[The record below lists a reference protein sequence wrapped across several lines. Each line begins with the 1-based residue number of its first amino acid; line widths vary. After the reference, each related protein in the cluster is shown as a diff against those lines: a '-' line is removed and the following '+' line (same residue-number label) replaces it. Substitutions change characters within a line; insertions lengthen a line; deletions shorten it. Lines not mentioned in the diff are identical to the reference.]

1 MFGIG
6 GLKMPY
12 KIFVE
17 ETVRLKHLI
26 TVECDEDIIE
36 YIPDPDDF
44 TEDIS
49 DYAYNMLDDID
60 GLTVL
65 SVEEEIDRYDCD
77 CFELD
82 DIIPCE
88 EGN

>member
-1 MFGIG
+1 
-6 GLKMPY
+6 MPY

-49 DYAYNMLDDID
+49 DYAYDMLDDID

-65 SVEEEIDRYDCD
+65 SVEEEIDCYDRD
-77 CFELD
+77 CLELD

>member
-1 MFGIG
+1 
-6 GLKMPY
+6 MPKY

-17 ETVRLKHLI
+17 ENVKLKHLI

-82 DIIPCE
+82 DIILCKE
-88 EGN
+88 DD

>member
-1 MFGIG
+1 
-6 GLKMPY
+6 MPKY

-65 SVEEEIDRYDCD
+65 SVEEEIDCYDRD
-77 CFELD
+77 CLELD
-82 DIIPCE
+82 DIIPYK

>member
-1 MFGIG
+1 MA
-6 GLKMPY
+6 KY

-17 ETVRLKHLI
+17 ETVKLKHLI

-36 YIPDPDDF
+36 QIHDPDDF

-65 SVEEEIDRYDCD
+65 SVEEEIDCYDCD

>member
-1 MFGIG
+1 MA
-6 GLKMPY
+6 KY

-17 ETVRLKHLI
+17 ETVKLKHLI

-44 TEDIS
+44 TDDIS

-65 SVEEEIDRYDCD
+65 SVEEEIDCYDCD

-82 DIIPCE
+82 DIIPCK

>member
-1 MFGIG
+1 
-6 GLKMPY
+6 MPKY

-17 ETVRLKHLI
+17 ETVKLKHLI

-44 TEDIS
+44 TEDNS
-49 DYAYNMLDDID
+49 DYAYNKLDDID
-60 GLTVL
+60 GITVL
-65 SVEEEIDRYDCD
+65 TVEEEIDCYNCCD

>member
-1 MFGIG
+1 
-6 GLKMPY
+6 MPKY

-17 ETVRLKHLI
+17 ETVKLKHLI

-65 SVEEEIDRYDCD
+65 SVEEEIDCYDRD
-77 CFELD
+77 CLELD

>member
-1 MFGIG
+1 
-6 GLKMPY
+6 MPKY

-17 ETVRLKHLI
+17 ENVKLKHLI
-26 TVECDEDIIE
+26 TVQCDEDIIE

>member
-1 MFGIG
+1 
-6 GLKMPY
+6 MPKY

-17 ETVRLKHLI
+17 ETVKLKHLI

-44 TEDIS
+44 AGGEVS
-49 DYAYNMLDDID
+49 DYAYDMLDDID

-65 SVEEEIDRYDCD
+65 SVEEEIDYYDRD
-77 CFELD
+77 CLELY
-82 DIIPCE
+82 DIIPYK

>member
-1 MFGIG
+1 MA
-6 GLKMPY
+6 KY

-17 ETVRLKHLI
+17 ETVRVKHLI

-49 DYAYNMLDDID
+49 DYAYNMLNDID

-65 SVEEEIDRYDCD
+65 SVDEEIYTYDYD
-77 CFELD
+77 NLELD

>member
-1 MFGIG
+1 
-6 GLKMPY
+6 MPY

-65 SVEEEIDRYDCD
+65 SVEEEIDCYDRD
-77 CFELD
+77 CLELD
-82 DIIPCE
+82 DIIPCK

>member
-1 MFGIG
+1 MA
-6 GLKMPY
+6 KY

-17 ETVRLKHLI
+17 ETVKLKHLI

-65 SVEEEIDRYDCD
+65 SVEEEIDCYDCD

-82 DIIPCE
+82 DIILCKE
-88 EGN
+88 DD

>member
-1 MFGIG
+1 
-6 GLKMPY
+6 MPKY

-17 ETVRLKHLI
+17 ETVKLKHLI

-65 SVEEEIDRYDCD
+65 SVEEEIDCYNCCD

>member
-1 MFGIG
+1 
-6 GLKMPY
+6 MPKY

-17 ETVRLKHLI
+17 ETVKLKHLI

-49 DYAYNMLDDID
+49 DYAYN
-60 GLTVL
+60 L
-65 SVEEEIDRYDCD
+65 SLIH
-77 CFELD
+77 
-82 DIIPCE
+82 I
-88 EGN
+88 

>member
-1 MFGIG
+1 
-6 GLKMPY
+6 MPKY

-17 ETVRLKHLI
+17 ETVKLKHLI

-65 SVEEEIDRYDCD
+65 SVEEEIDCYDRD
-77 CFELD
+77 CLELD
-82 DIIPCE
+82 DIIPCK

>member
-1 MFGIG
+1 
-6 GLKMPY
+6 MPKY

-17 ETVRLKHLI
+17 ENVKLKHLI

-65 SVEEEIDRYDCD
+65 SVEEEIDCYDRD
-77 CFELD
+77 CLELD
-82 DIIPCE
+82 DIIPCK

>member
-1 MFGIG
+1 
-6 GLKMPY
+6 MPKY

-17 ETVRLKHLI
+17 ETVKLKHLI

-65 SVEEEIDRYDCD
+65 SVEEEIDCYDCD
-77 CFELD
+77 CLELN

>member
-1 MFGIG
+1 
-6 GLKMPY
+6 MPKY

-17 ETVRLKHLI
+17 ENVKLKHLI

>member
-1 MFGIG
+1 MLRFAD
-6 GLKMPY
+6 KNK
-12 KIFVE
+12 KI
-17 ETVRLKHLI
+17 R
-26 TVECDEDIIE
+26 
-36 YIPDPDDF
+36 
-44 TEDIS
+44 
-49 DYAYNMLDDID
+49 NID

>member
-1 MFGIG
+1 
-6 GLKMPY
+6 MPKY

-17 ETVRLKHLI
+17 ETVKLKHLI

-65 SVEEEIDRYDCD
+65 SVEEEIDCYDCD
-77 CFELD
+77 CFELY

>member
-1 MFGIG
+1 MA
-6 GLKMPY
+6 KY

-82 DIIPCE
+82 DIIPCK

>member
-1 MFGIG
+1 
-6 GLKMPY
+6 MPKY

-17 ETVRLKHLI
+17 ETVKLKHLI

-36 YIPDPDDF
+36 YIPVPDDF

-65 SVEEEIDRYDCD
+65 SVEEEIDCYDCD

>member
-26 TVECDEDIIE
+26 TVECDEDI
-36 YIPDPDDF
+36 
-44 TEDIS
+44 
-49 DYAYNMLDDID
+49 
-60 GLTVL
+60 TVL

>member
-1 MFGIG
+1 
-6 GLKMPY
+6 MPKY

-17 ETVRLKHLI
+17 ETVKLKHLI
-26 TVECDEDIIE
+26 TVECDENIIE

-65 SVEEEIDRYDCD
+65 SVEEEIDCYDRD
-77 CFELD
+77 CLELD

>member
-1 MFGIG
+1 
-6 GLKMPY
+6 MPY

-65 SVEEEIDRYDCD
+65 SVEEEIDCYDRD
-77 CFELD
+77 CLELD

>member
-1 MFGIG
+1 
-6 GLKMPY
+6 MPKY
-12 KIFVE
+12 KIFAE
-17 ETVRLKHLI
+17 ETVKLKHLI

-65 SVEEEIDRYDCD
+65 SVEEEIDCYDRD
-77 CFELD
+77 CLELD
-82 DIIPCE
+82 DIIPCK

>member
-1 MFGIG
+1 MA
-6 GLKMPY
+6 KY

-17 ETVRLKHLI
+17 ESVKLKHLI

-65 SVEEEIDRYDCD
+65 SVEEEIDCYDCD

-82 DIIPCE
+82 DIILCKE
-88 EGN
+88 DD

>member
-1 MFGIG
+1 
-6 GLKMPY
+6 MPY

-36 YIPDPDDF
+36 DIPDPDDF

-82 DIIPCE
+82 DIIPCK